1 MGAWD
6 KSLERTKGNAG
17 GNTVDLEEA
26 EKLNDKEYVKQL
38 EDIYNKAAGVY
49 MDPALKGMEELK
61 ADAQK
66 EQELKIAGVERFKE
80 GIIRD
85 LKKNL
90 SLLEILGIKNL
101 DSYRQMLKN
110 LEGIQIQEQVS
121 EGLEEK
127 LNIAR
132 KQVDKLENSIN
143 NFLNGKQNDKEKQEA
158 KQPKESKTSDKT
170 IKETGRNT
178 DIVKENEHKTTQK
191 PPIIGNTGIQEK
203 RDKGYDEPMHE
214 EMRKAMRQWSE
225 SQENQGTQN
234 EESLK
239 NKDKEKTNLEKED
252 KDIDEML
259 RQKWDRMLG
268 L

>member
-6 KSLERTKGNAG
+6 KFLERTKGNEG
-17 GNTVDLEEA
+17 KKTEDVKQTVD
-26 EKLNDKEYVKQL
+26 
-38 EDIYNKAAGVY
+38 IYEKAADVY
-49 MDPALKGMEELK
+49 MNPALKGMEELK

-66 EQELKIAGVERFKE
+66 EQELKIAGAKKFKAD
-80 GIIRD
+80 IIRD
-85 LKKNL
+85 LKEHL
-90 SLLEILGIKNL
+90 SIAEILEIKNL

-110 LEGIQIQEQVS
+110 LEDIQIQEQVS
-121 EGLEEK
+121 GELEKK

-132 KQVDKLENSIN
+132 ESVNKLGNSIN
-143 NFLNGKQNDKEKQEA
+143 NFLYGKQNDKEKSEEA
-158 KQPKESKTSDKT
+158 KQPEKSKT
-170 IKETGRNT
+170 IKEKGRNT
-178 DIVKENEHKTTQK
+178 DIVKENEHKNIQK
-191 PPIIGNTGIQEK
+191 PSIIGNTEIQGK
-203 RDKGYDEPMHE
+203 RDEDYYDSMHAE
-214 EMRKAMRQWSE
+214 RRKAMKKWPE

-239 NKDKEKTNLEKED
+239 KKDKEKTNLEKED